1 MPTNAD
7 KPGGGIKRVRR
18 APKKK
23 AAAAPTIATAPSA
36 PSVRAAAPPRVEL
49 VAEDV
54 AITRVDAATPT
65 QGFFATSG
73 VRERDIITF
82 LRQLIMM
89 LEAGTPILKTLKT
102 LANRG
107 QRPGIRA
114 LVADMAAYVETG
126 NPLWQAFDRHSRY
139 FTQVEVNLVK
149 ASEASGTLVVVLRR
163 ILAFRE
169 RRSIMRRRVTVAL
182 IYPTILIVACFL
194 VVLVIS
200 KMVIPQ
206 FEAIFKQLDTPLP
219 DFTIGFMTVTDH
231 FATWG
236 WWLIPAVVLG
246 LILLYKLWWV
256 RSPLRRIKTD
266 RLKLMFPVIR
276 RISRSAAVAEFT
288 RTLALLLRSGL
299 SMMVTLDLVRS
310 AITNKAFAQVIQ
322 SVRDSVER
330 GQGIEEPLRQN
341 ADIVPAVVTDMLV
354 TGEETGS
361 MEQIADV
368 VADTYEEDV
377 EIAVATLGETLL
389 PAIVLF
395 FATVVILLAIALFRP
410 MVEMLNA
417 IGSSGI

>member
-1 MPTNAD
+1 MATNAD
-7 KPGGGIKRVRR
+7 KPSGGIKRVRR

-23 AAAAPTIATAPSA
+23 AAAAPKPEPAPSIQ
-36 PSVRAAAPPRVEL
+36 PSRAAAPPRVEP

-54 AITRVDAATPT
+54 AITRVEAASPSR
-65 QGFFATSG
+65 GFFATSG

-89 LEAGTPILKTLKT
+89 LEAGTPILRTLKT
-102 LANRG
+102 LSTRG

-114 LVADMAAYVETG
+114 LVSDMAAYVETG

-139 FTQVEVNLVK
+139 FTPVEVNLVK

-169 RRSIMRRRVTVAL
+169 RRATMRRRVTVAL

-219 DFTIGFMTVTDH
+219 DFTRGFMTVTDH

-236 WWLIPAVVLG
+236 WWVIPAVILG
-246 LILLYKLWWV
+246 LILIYKLWWV
-256 RSPLRRIKTD
+256 RSPLRRVKSD
-266 RLKLMFPVIR
+266 RLKLKLPVVR

-341 ADIVPAVVTDMLV
+341 ADIVPPVVTDMLV
-354 TGEETGS
+354 TGEESGS

-417 IGSSGI
+417 IGSSGL

>member
-1 MPTNAD
+1 MATNAD
-7 KPGGGIKRVRR
+7 KPSGGIKRVRR
-18 APKKK
+18 PPKKK
-23 AAAAPTIATAPSA
+23 AAAAPKPEPAPSL
-36 PSVRAAAPPRVEL
+36 PVKRTPTPPRVEP
-49 VAEDV
+49 VAGDV
-54 AITRVDAATPT
+54 AITRVEAATPSR
-65 QGFFATSG
+65 GFFATSG

-102 LANRG
+102 LSNRG

-114 LVADMAAYVETG
+114 LVSDMAAYVETG

-139 FTQVEVNLVK
+139 FTPVEVNLVK

-163 ILAFRE
+163 ILEFRE
-169 RRSIMRRRVTVAL
+169 RRATMRRRVTVAL

-206 FEAIFKQLDTPLP
+206 FEAIFDQLGADLP
-219 DFTIGFMTVTDH
+219 GFTVGFMNVTDW
-231 FATWG
+231 FATYG
-236 WWLIPAVVLG
+236 WWLIPAVILG
-246 LILLYKLWWV
+246 LILVYKLWWV
-256 RSPLRRIKTD
+256 RSPLRRIKSD
-266 RLKLMFPVIR
+266 RLKLKLPVIR

-322 SVRDSVER
+322 HVRDSVER
-330 GQGIEEPLRQN
+330 GQGIEEPLREN
-341 ADIVPAVVTDMLV
+341 ADIVPPVVTDMLV

-395 FATVVILLAIALFRP
+395 FATVVVLLAIALFRP

-417 IGSSGI
+417 IGSSGL

>member
-1 MPTNAD
+1 MATNAD
-7 KPGGGIKRVRR
+7 KPSGGIKRVRR

-23 AAAAPTIATAPSA
+23 AAAAPRMETAPSI
-36 PSVRAAAPPRVEL
+36 PSTRVAPPRVEPA
-49 VAEDV
+49 AEDV
-54 AITRVDAATPT
+54 AITRIEAATPRG
-65 QGFFATSG
+65 GFFATAG

-114 LVADMAAYVETG
+114 LVADMAGYVETG

-139 FTQVEVNLVK
+139 FTPVEVNLVK

-163 ILAFRE
+163 ILEFRE
-169 RRSIMRRRVTVAL
+169 RRSTMRRRVTVAL

-194 VVLVIS
+194 VVFVIS
-200 KMVIPQ
+200 VMVIPQ
-206 FEAIFKQLDTPLP
+206 FEAIFDQLGTPLP
-219 DFTIGFMTVTDH
+219 RFTIGFMNVTNH

-236 WWLIPAVVLG
+236 WWVIPAVILG
-246 LILLYKLWWV
+246 LVLLYKLWWV
-256 RSPLRRIKTD
+256 QNPLRRIRTD
-266 RLKLMFPVIR
+266 RLKMKLPIIR

-330 GQGIEEPLRQN
+330 GQGIEDPLRHN
-341 ADIVPAVVTDMLV
+341 SDIVPAVVTDMLV
-354 TGEETGS
+354 TGEESGS

-395 FATVVILLAIALFRP
+395 FATIVILLAIALFRP

-417 IGSSGI
+417 IGSSGL